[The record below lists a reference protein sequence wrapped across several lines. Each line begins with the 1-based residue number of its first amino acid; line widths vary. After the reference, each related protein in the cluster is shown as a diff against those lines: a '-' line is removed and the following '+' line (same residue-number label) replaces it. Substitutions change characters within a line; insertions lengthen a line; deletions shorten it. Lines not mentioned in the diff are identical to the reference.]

1 VIDLILANTASI
13 PAGSVPKIS
22 ITPSSIGSSLITIV
36 VPVAFV
42 ILDYFSTRSD
52 KAPMNALGILLV
64 MIFGRML

>member
-22 ITPSSIGSSLITIV
+22 ITPSSVIGSSLITIV

-42 ILDYFSTRSD
+42 
-52 KAPMNALGILLV
+52 
-64 MIFGRML
+64 

>member
-22 ITPSSIGSSLITIV
+22 ITPSSVIGSSLITIV

-42 ILDYFSTRSD
+42 ILESLFHQVDQGSNECIR
-52 KAPMNALGILLV
+52 ILLV
-64 MIFGRML
+64 MIFGA

>member
-22 ITPSSIGSSLITIV
+22 ITPSSVIGSSLITIV

-42 ILDYFSTRSD
+42 ILESLFHQVRSR
-52 KAPMNALGILLV
+52 LQ
-64 MIFGRML
+64 